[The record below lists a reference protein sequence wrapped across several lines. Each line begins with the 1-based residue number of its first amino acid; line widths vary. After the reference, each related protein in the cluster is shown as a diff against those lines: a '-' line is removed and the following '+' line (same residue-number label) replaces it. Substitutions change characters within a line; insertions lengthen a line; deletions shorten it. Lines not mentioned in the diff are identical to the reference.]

1 MTRNITMIAAAAAIA
16 ITGLSF
22 TPTDAEAGK
31 GGSRYQ
37 QWEYDTR
44 HAVRGYEGFA
54 GVGKYS
60 AYCSYRREPQR
71 KCRYNRSG
79 RESCK
84 IVSWRLIQKCY

>member
-22 TPTDAEAGK
+22 TPTDAEARK

-37 QWEYDTR
+37 QWEFNTR
-44 HAVRGYEGFA
+44 HATKGYEGFA

-60 AYCSYRREPQR
+60 SYCSYRREPQR
-71 KCRYNRSG
+71 KCWYSRGGY
-79 RESCK
+79 EKCK